1 MLTWYLLL
9 LITSSTRVIAGAY
22 IVRPT
27 NGSPTLRRF
36 LSPRGIRSR
45 SSRRSSTEGDDDGP
59 QTPPRDDDD
68 DDDAPPLESDLLFL
82 ERFRRRRDGVASA
95 IDAERSLRPPSAR
108 FAGDPRDAVASVLA
122 GLSRPHD
129 PAPHFGYE
137 VLYASSTPR
146 WREVLRRS
154 VGASAGAEDVLVLRA
169 LGASI
174 ERPGNQ
180 FAILVRSGDD
190 GRDDASPSGSSGEGE
205 GGRYMIDFPQ
215 ETLDYYDGSAWL
227 ECRLRDDRTDALL
240 AVLGWS
246 MRRREDDGAW
256 LIDGIDWQDFR
267 DDYRPGIGREEWE
280 RICG

>member
-1 MLTWYLLL
+1 MVALFGYLLL
-9 LITSSTRVIAGAY
+9 LITPATRTCAVAFIMRETSG
-22 IVRPT
+22 R
-27 NGSPTLRRF
+27 PTLRR
-36 LSPRGIRSR
+36 LSPRGICSR
-45 SSRRSSTEGDDDGP
+45 SSRRSSTEWNDDGLP
-59 QTPPRDDDD
+59 VPPRDDDD
-68 DDDAPPLESDLLFL
+68 ASPLDSDLLLL
-82 ERFRRRRDGVASA
+82 ERFRRRRDCVASA
-95 IDAERSLRPPSAR
+95 IEAERSLRPPSSG
-108 FAGDPRDAVASVLA
+108 FAGDPRDVVASVLA
-122 GLSRPHD
+122 GLRRPHD
-129 PAPHFGYE
+129 PAPYFGYE

-154 VGASAGAEDVLVLRA
+154 VGASAGAEDALVPPA

-180 FAILVRSGDD
+180 FAILVLCSGD
-190 GRDDASPSGSSGEGE
+190 GRGDNSSSGPAGEE
-205 GGRYMIDFPQ
+205 GGRYAIEFPQ

-240 AVLGWS
+240 VVLGWS
-246 MRRREDDGAW
+246 MGRREGDGAW

>member
-1 MLTWYLLL
+1 MAACYLLL
-9 LITSSTRVIAGAY
+9 LITSSTRVLAAAY

-59 QTPPRDDDD
+59 QPPPRDDDGDDD

-154 VGASAGAEDVLVLRA
+154 VGAPAGAEDVLVPRA

-190 GRDDASPSGSSGEGE
+190 GRDDASPSGSTGGGEAAVTRSTSRRKRWTITT
-205 GGRYMIDFPQ
+205 GRHGWNAACGTIGP
-215 ETLDYYDGSAWL
+215 TPCSR
-227 ECRLRDDRTDALL
+227 CL
-240 AVLGWS
+240 A
-246 MRRREDDGAW
+246 
-256 LIDGIDWQDFR
+256 
-267 DDYRPGIGREEWE
+267 GR
-280 RICG
+280 